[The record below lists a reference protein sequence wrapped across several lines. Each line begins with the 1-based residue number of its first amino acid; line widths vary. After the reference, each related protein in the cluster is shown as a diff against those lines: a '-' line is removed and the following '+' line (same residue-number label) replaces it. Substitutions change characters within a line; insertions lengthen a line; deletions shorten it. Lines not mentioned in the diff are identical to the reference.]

1 MPRYRTVYESKEE
14 IYGVLPKADDQVHY
28 SALLKVKDG
37 GKFPVVLEMEFVPP
51 HPFAFNRPEKH
62 TIKAHSI
69 TGAYTTLAK
78 FFYKFG
84 IRFQ

>member
-1 MPRYRTVYESKEE
+1 MAKYNIVFESKEE
-14 IYGVLPKADDQVHY
+14 IYGIVSRADDWVHY

-51 HPFAFNRPEKH
+51 HPFAFNMPEKH
-62 TIKAHSI
+62 LIRATSI
-69 TGAYTTLAK
+69 TDAYAKVSK
-78 FFYKFG
+78 FFSKFG

>member
-1 MPRYRTVYESKEE
+1 MPRYKTVFESKEE
-14 IYGVLPKADDQVHY
+14 IYGIVPRANDWVHY

-51 HPFAFNRPEKH
+51 HPFAFNMPEKH
-62 TIKAHSI
+62 VIKGVSI
-69 TGAYTTLAK
+69 TEVYAKLSK

-84 IRFQ
+84 IMFK